1 MKDLGKCATESW
13 YKGTIHSEEPDPSCR
28 VHLSGFQKPRYSH
41 KNLRNYFFPTHGG
54 KHFYYLSNVGLSMDS
69 ALYEGR
75 TESHEQLY
83 FACELGTA
91 DEGDCGGRWNQLLC
105 YP

>member
-1 MKDLGKCATESW
+1 MLFHSHINRAYADGRVRW
-13 YKGTIHSEEPDPSCR
+13 YISAG
-28 VHLSGFQKPRYSH
+28 
-41 KNLRNYFFPTHGG
+41 
-54 KHFYYLSNVGLSMDS
+54 NVNADDQLM
-69 ALYEGR
+69 YEGR
-75 TESHEQLY
+75 TESHEQLF